1 MADDDKYEGYE
12 GQGRE
17 YTSSIFNEGNI
28 GDPSDFDEPTTGRKF
43 ADTEDEPYF
52 SDMDEYFE
60 SQGTEDYKNKVFS
73 SEYDA
78 AQNYARE
85 MGARREYGL
94 EGDKMFDYASRL
106 ADTAAGKRKTAGQI
120 EAERQLK
127 ILSGAQ
133 RGFGA
138 AQSRGSFEA
147 ADLLRTASGAA
158 QASETEGESAIA
170 DASRQAQLEA
180 GSQLEQLLIQGQQR
194 AEDRAFAMQQLAFQ
208 QEQASGSLWSNVLGG
223 ILGAV
228 GGVIGFAASGGNP
241 LVAAAGAK
249 IGGSGGSAFGS
260 YVG

>member
-28 GDPSDFDEPTTGRKF
+28 GDPSDFDAPTYSRKF
-43 ADTEDEPYF
+43 AEAEDEPYF
-52 SDMDEYFE
+52 SDMDDYFE
-60 SQGTEDYKNKVFS
+60 SQGTDHSEHKVHS
-73 SEYDA
+73 SMSRA
-78 AQNYARE
+78 AKNYAKE
-85 MGARREYGL
+85 QGARRAYGL

-147 ADLLRTASGAA
+147 ADLLRAAGGAA

-228 GGVIGFAASGGNP
+228 GGTIGFFAGGGP
-241 LVAAAGAK
+241 AGAAAGAA
-249 IGGSGGSAFGS
+249 IGTSGGKAFGS

>member
-1 MADDDKYEGYE
+1 MADDDKYQGYE

-17 YTSSIFNEGNI
+17 YNSSIFDEENI
-28 GDPSDFDEPTTGRKF
+28 GAPSDFDEPTTSRKF

-60 SQGTEDYKNKVFS
+60 SQGTEDYKDKVFS

-94 EGDKMFDYASRL
+94 EGDKMFNDASRISY
-106 ADTAAGKRKTAGQI
+106 ADFGIPQAAGQI

-228 GGVIGFAASGGNP
+228 GGTIGFFAGGGP
-241 LVAAAGAK
+241 AGAAAGAT
-249 IGGSGGSAFGS
+249 IGTSGGKAFGS
-260 YVG
+260 YIG

>member
-1 MADDDKYEGYE
+1 MTTSTKGTR
-12 GQGRE
+12 GRGE
-17 YTSSIFNEGNI
+17 STLLQFLMKATLATPQTLTNLRQVESLQTLKTNRIFN
-28 GDPSDFDEPTTGRKF
+28 
-43 ADTEDEPYF
+43 
-52 SDMDEYFE
+52 
-60 SQGTEDYKNKVFS
+60 
-73 SEYDA
+73 
-78 AQNYARE
+78 
-85 MGARREYGL
+85 
-94 EGDKMFDYASRL
+94 YASRL

-147 ADLLRTASGAA
+147 ADLLRAASGAA

-228 GGVIGFAASGGNP
+228 GGVVGFAAGGP
-241 LVAAAGAK
+241 AGAAAGAS

>member
-1 MADDDKYEGYE
+1 MADDDKYQGYE

-17 YTSSIFNEGNI
+17 YTSSIFDEENI
-28 GDPSDFDEPTTGRKF
+28 GNPSDFDAPTTSRKF

-52 SDMDEYFE
+52 SDMNEYFE
-60 SQGTEDYKNKVFS
+60 SQGTEDYRDKVFS

-85 MGARREYGL
+85 MGARRKYGL

-147 ADLLRTASGAA
+147 ADLLRAASGAA

-170 DASRQAQLEA
+170 DASRQARLEA
-180 GSQLEQLLIQGQQR
+180 GAQLEQLLIQGQQR

-228 GGVIGFAASGGNP
+228 GGTIGFFAGGGP
-241 LVAAAGAK
+241 AGAAAGAT
-249 IGGSGGSAFGS
+249 IGSGGGKALGS
-260 YVG
+260 YIG